1 MQVTKQI
8 AVELLDGG
16 NVPPIV
22 YAKQN
27 DRQTRFVAASLYE
40 NGQPFEPPSGVLA
53 EFRAKKPD
61 GTACFYDVNEDGE
74 PAIVIEGS
82 VVTAE
87 LAEQV
92 LTAAGKVYAEI
103 NLYSSAG
110 EKLTTFS
117 FVIIVEPSVLT
128 DAEIVSS
135 DYYNI
140 LSAQIKAAQDAAQT
154 AQTAAQNAQSYAGQ
168 AEETLQEVE
177 QLADTVSGTIQQTGQ
192 EQVAAVQQAGQAQ
205 VSSVTQAGQEQI
217 TAVQQAGAQ
226 QTAAA
231 AAEADRAKGY
241 ADSIDPSQFVKT
253 VNGEE
258 PDSNGNVEVQAGVAS
273 VFGRTGEVTAQAG
286 DYNAGQ
292 IEETASR
299 VFVSPQE
306 KAKWSAPG
314 DLINGTLSVWQRYN
328 ANDSTTYTNPSNA
341 YIADRF
347 RSNGTGTVKPNARG
361 YGADITGTVT
371 MQYWMEKSDFAL
383 LPDPV
388 VVYYSVGGEMQST
401 STAKTSVP
409 TDSDG
414 NACVFSQAITNQTLD
429 WVSLYPGRPVR
440 PYAEELALCQRYY
453 QFFNRYQSNANEY
466 VASSNMIVFKLNR
479 LSMRIKPTVSLIG
492 TANSAATGG
501 YYVGTANGGGI
512 YTGSTFSTNPATE
525 DLVQIRAVL
534 SSSHTASLNYIISFA
549 TGAGIALDAEIY

>member
-27 DRQTRFVAASLYE
+27 DSQTRFVAVSLYE
-40 NGQPFEPPSGVLA
+40 NGQPFEPPDGVLA

-110 EKLTTFS
+110 AKLTTFS

-140 LSAQIKAAQDAAQT
+140 LSAQIEAAQTAAQT
-154 AQTAAQNAQSYAGQ
+154 AQ
-168 AEETLQEVE
+168 
-177 QLADTVSGTIQQTGQ
+177 
-192 EQVAAVQQAGQAQ
+192 
-205 VSSVTQAGQEQI
+205 SSA
-217 TAVQQAGAQ
+217 
-226 QTAAA
+226 AAA

-241 ADSIDPSQFVKT
+241 ADSINPSQFVKT

-273 VFGRTGEVTAQAG
+273 VFGRTGAVTAQDG
-286 DYNAGQ
+286 DYDAGQ
-292 IEETASR
+292 IDETSSR

-306 KAKWSAPG
+306 KAKWNIPG

-328 ANDSTTYTNPSNA
+328 ADDSTTYTNPDEL

-347 RSNGTGTVKPNARG
+347 SSNGTGTVKPNARG

-388 VVYYSVGGEMQST
+388 VVYYSVGGGMQST

-414 NACVFSQAITNQTLD
+414 NACIFSRAITNQTLD

-440 PYAEELALCQRYY
+440 PYAEELALCQRYAVIY
-453 QFFNRYQSNANEY
+453 RVKNGSTFLFPGYGISETSFRFTAQ
-466 VASSNMIVFKLNR
+466 LPTP
-479 LSMRIKPTVSLIG
+479 MRTKPTVTGTSLTAGASAPDEQSHNLSGVTVAADAGNTLMVQG
-492 TANSAATGG
+492 TTSGLTAGRLYFLRIPNGG
-501 YYVGTANGGGI
+501 YM
-512 YTGSTFSTNPATE
+512 
-525 DLVQIRAVL
+525 L
-534 SSSHTASLNYIISFA
+534 
-549 TGAGIALDAEIY
+549 LDAEIY